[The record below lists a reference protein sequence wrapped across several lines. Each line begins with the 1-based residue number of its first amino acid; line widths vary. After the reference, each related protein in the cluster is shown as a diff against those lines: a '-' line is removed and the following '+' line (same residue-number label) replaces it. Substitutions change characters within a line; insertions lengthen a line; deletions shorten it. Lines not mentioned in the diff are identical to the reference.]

1 MERNKKYFLLLSIAL
16 NFVILF
22 QLGTRK
28 LDTSKEIFEPPVQKI
43 IVEPVVPKA
52 RIPDISTTIP
62 SFLEYKAIVEQL
74 ETWNKEAPDLTT
86 VSSYGKTKQ
95 GQELFYIRI
104 FNKVENKKSPKVLI
118 TGCIHG
124 NEPWS
129 TAEVM
134 AYAGN
139 LLGEYGKNKEITE
152 LVNSRDIYIVPVIS
166 PDSYPFSRYVD
177 KVDPNRDFPG
187 PSKPNHVST
196 PSVQALQNLF
206 QQIKPNAVLAGHTF
220 GRIYLTPYGDKRSLC
235 PNQNDFA
242 RIAGKMAE
250 MSDYK
255 IDRACNL
262 YGKPIFGTE
271 IDWYYRNGAFAIV
284 MEIGTHQE
292 KPTQEQINT
301 EFNRTWESVKYFI
314 KEAPLVEIKPN
325 NLTTYNFLAKK
336 DIADM
341 RLQQQK
347 VELFLS
353 NRY

>member
-22 QLGTRK
+22 QLGTHH
-28 LDTSKEIFEPPVQKI
+28 SVQVPEVQIPKVV
-43 IVEPVVPKA
+43 VEPVAPKA
-52 RIPDISTTIP
+52 RIPNISTTTP
-62 SFLEYKAIVEQL
+62 SFLEYKDIVSQL
-74 ETWNKEAPDLTT
+74 KTWNQEAPDLTT
-86 VSSYGKTKQ
+86 VSTYGKTKQ
-95 GQELFYIRI
+95 NQDLFYIRI
-104 FNKVENKKSPKVLI
+104 FNKIENKKCPKVLI

-139 LLGEYGKNKEITE
+139 LLGEYGKNKEVTDI
-152 LVNSRDIYIVPVIS
+152 VNSRDIYIVPVIS

-187 PSKPNHVST
+187 PNRPTHSST
-196 PSVQALQNLF
+196 PSVKAIQDLF
-206 QQIKPNAVLAGHTF
+206 EQIKPNAVLAGHTY
-220 GRIYLTPYGDKRSLC
+220 GRIYLTPYGDKRNLC
-235 PNQNDFA
+235 PNQEDFT
-242 RIAGKMAE
+242 RIVGKMAQ

-262 YGKPIFGTE
+262 YGKPILGSE
-271 IDWYYRNGAFAIV
+271 VDWYYRNGAFAIV

-292 KPTQEQINT
+292 KPTKDQIAS
-301 EFNRTWESVKYFI
+301 EFIRTWESVKHFL

-325 NLTTYNFLAKK
+325 NLMMCSFLTKR
-336 DIADM
+336 DIVGKHL
-341 RLQQQK
+341 RQQTND
-347 VELFLS
+347 LALS
-353 NRY
+353 NQY